1 MQVIVSGFNHNSL
14 FFYRYEIILVLFIKK
29 TVYTFKTE
37 LSLQKNVF
45 NSKTIMIKI
54 ILIFFYKKCLIKVQI
69 DDK

>member
-37 LSLQKNVF
+37 LSLEKIVF

-54 ILIFFYKKCLIKVQI
+54 IHTNFFL
-69 DDK
+69 